1 MLTSKSRETAKA
13 GEVAKGRLGGTMSV
27 LKGPTKS
34 TMYVGPADEFS
45 AHISQALFTSYL
57 YCKVAQQ
64 SDNAETSKD
73 NLKRIFLLQL
83 ALAFGFE
90 SYIYIGMKLALLV
103 VITIHNKLF

>member
-1 MLTSKSRETAKA
+1 MLNSKSWETAKA

-45 AHISQALFTSYL
+45 AHISQSLFTSYL

-64 SDNAETSKD
+64 SDNNAET
-73 NLKRIFLLQL
+73 I
-83 ALAFGFE
+83 
-90 SYIYIGMKLALLV
+90 
-103 VITIHNKLF
+103 